1 MSENLSATMLI
12 PSNDVV
18 NNALSVARK
27 NLENW
32 NMTRADSILETGYFN
47 RLSLIRSMTKPIL
60 KAMRI

>member
-27 NLENW
+27 NLESW
-32 NMTRADSILETGYFN
+32 NMTRADSILENWIFQSAFFN
-47 RLSLIRSMTKPIL
+47 KIYD
-60 KAMRI
+60 KADFEKQ